1 MAALLQYVFIRGIWM
16 YVKLD
21 YFSYALR
28 EVIPKYKKTAVVG
41 DTLAGARD
49 GWGPTGVIG
58 WVAERTQIEAG
69 CPEHCVET
77 WWGQRRWVL
86 GNLRLILLQRDK

>member
-1 MAALLQYVFIRGIWM
+1 MLGPFASVRFHHRILNVCE
-16 YVKLD
+16 LD

-28 EVIPKYKKTAVVG
+28 DVIPKFKKTAVVW

-49 GWGPTGVIG
+49 GWGPTGVTG
-58 WVAERTQIEAG
+58 WVAERTQTKVG

-77 WWGQRRWVL
+77 GWGQRRWCW
-86 GNLRLILLQRDK
+86 GILD